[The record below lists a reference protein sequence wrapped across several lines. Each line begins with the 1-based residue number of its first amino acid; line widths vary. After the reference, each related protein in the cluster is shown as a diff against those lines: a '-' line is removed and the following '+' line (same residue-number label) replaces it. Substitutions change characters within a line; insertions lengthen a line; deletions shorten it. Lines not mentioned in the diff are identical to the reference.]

1 MDISC
6 TLIVKSREAW
16 AEWRASV
23 IGASQAYCPYKPSNP
38 LTSDRL
44 PGSALLILSALALKR
59 RRAQNAAET
68 ERVAG
73 LVQITLDLLR
83 NQELAHHTDPVTAP
97 YPYLSSP
104 QLRDL
109 VLQDKHSVS
118 ARTRLWARVER
129 VVEGNA
135 NVRTN
140 LEEVEGGDEQRV
152 WQWVGSAAKLRA
164 PVGTV
169 AVEENRR

>member
-1 MDISC
+1 M
-6 TLIVKSREAW
+6 
-16 AEWRASV
+16 
-23 IGASQAYCPYKPSNP
+23 
-38 LTSDRL
+38 
-44 PGSALLILSALALKR
+44 ILGALALKR
-59 RRAQNAAET
+59 RRAQNATEN

-109 VLQDKHSVS
+109 VLQDEHSVS

-129 VVEGNA
+129 VVEGNT

-140 LEEVEGGDEQRV
+140 LEEVEGSDEQRV
-152 WQWVGSAAKLRA
+152 WQWVGSAAKLGG
-164 PVGTV
+164 PVGAARQV
-169 AVEENRR
+169 AAVDENHP